1 MPISGL
7 VLTLVQ
13 DASLRNKTL
22 ESLRQHSAMEL
33 GTAVENRLPIVVE
46 TPDSEADRHVWEW
59 LHSLPGVSQVEI
71 AVIHFENE
79 HDPGQDETRRRDEH
93 ET

>member
-1 MPISGL
+1 M
-7 VLTLVQ
+7 
-13 DASLRNKTL
+13 L
-22 ESLRQHSAMEL
+22 ESLRQYLVMEL
-33 GTAVENRLPIVVE
+33 GIVVENRFFIVVE

-59 LHSLPGVSQVEI
+59 LYSLPGVSQVEI